1 MGLTDT
7 EAGYFQQ
14 LRQLLPP
21 GPAFDLEQQPDL
33 EQLLAALAPE
43 LARVDGNSE
52 ALLLEL
58 NPATTTALLPVWEGY
73 LGLPDVCVVPGS
85 QTLEERRQAVI
96 DKLTATGAPQLS
108 YYRKVGSQIGLVVEI
123 EEFRP
128 ARVGSTNAGDFLYGD
143 GWPWSWI
150 AGVPAEAYGTP
161 EAATLDCRLQL
172 EAPEYTDVVLGFGLA
187 QVEGIALK
195 VDQLFGSIHYTLPA
209 AVAGIEDL

>member
-58 NPATTTALLPVWEGY
+58 NPATATALLPVWEGY

-85 QTLEERRQAVI
+85 QTLEERRAAVI
-96 DKLTATGAPQLS
+96 DKLTATGAPQLG
-108 YYRKVGSQIGLVVEI
+108 YYRRLGRQSGIPLDI

-128 ARVGSTNAGDFLYGD
+128 ARVGPTNAGDFLYGD
-143 GWPWSWI
+143 AWPWCWI
-150 AGVPAEAYGTP
+150 AAAPLEAYDTP
-161 EAATLDCRLQL
+161 EAATLNCRLQQN
-172 EAPEYTDVVLGFGLA
+172 APEYTDVVLGFGRER
-187 QVEGIALK
+187 VGGIVSK
-195 VDQLFGSIHYTLPA
+195 VDQLFNAIHYVMPA

>member
-58 NPATTTALLPVWEGY
+58 NPATATTLLPVWEGY
-73 LGLPDVCVVPGS
+73 LGLPDVCVVLGS
-85 QTLEERRQAVI
+85 QTLEERRAAVI
-96 DKLTATGAPQLS
+96 DKLTAAGAPQLG
-108 YYRKVGSQIGLVVEI
+108 YYRRLGRQSDIPLDI

-128 ARVGSTNAGDFLYGD
+128 ARVGPTNAGDFLYGEA
-143 GWPWSWI
+143 WPWCWI
-150 AGVPAEAYGTP
+150 AAAPLEAYDTP
-161 EAATLDCRLQL
+161 EAATLNCRLQRD
-172 EAPEYTDVVLGFGLA
+172 APEYTDVVLGFGRER
-187 QVEGIALK
+187 VDGIALK
-195 VDQLFGSIHYTLPA
+195 VDELFHAIHYVMPA

>member
-58 NPATTTALLPVWEGY
+58 NPATATVLLPVWEGY

-85 QTLEERRQAVI
+85 QTLEERRAAVI
-96 DKLTATGAPQLS
+96 DKLTATGAPQLA
-108 YYRKVGSQIGLVVEI
+108 YYRRLGRQSGIPLDI

-128 ARVGSTNAGDFLYGD
+128 ARVGPTNAGDFLYGD
-143 GWPWSWI
+143 AWPWCWI
-150 AGVPAEAYGTP
+150 AAAPLEAYGTP
-161 EAATLDCRLQL
+161 EAAALNCRLQRD
-172 EAPEYTDVVLGFGLA
+172 APEYTDVVLSYGRER
-187 QVEGIALK
+187 VDGIASK
-195 VDQLFGSIHYTLPA
+195 VDQLFNAIHYVLPA